1 MMLSGCC
8 TQYVSKSERPSSGQR
23 TTKSQ
28 SSSQFPRRVVLKN
41 VLTIGQLYS
50 SPMLVRSCLKSVSI
64 AMSSNLKICI
74 NYDTNFVNGY
84 PLLTKWKKSKFQN
97 LCFPSD
103 MRLWIKFLV
112 EDKTFNIHQSKVLK
126 RKLVNVHLEVKI

>member
-1 MMLSGCC
+1 MMPSRCC
-8 TQYVSKSERPSSGQR
+8 IQYVSKSGRPSSGHK
-23 TTKSQ
+23 TGKGQ

-84 PLLTKWKKSKFQN
+84 PLLTK
-97 LCFPSD
+97 
-103 MRLWIKFLV
+103 
-112 EDKTFNIHQSKVLK
+112 
-126 RKLVNVHLEVKI
+126 